1 MKIYTKTGDR
11 GKTMLLDGNVV
22 DKNDARI
29 EVNGCLDELNTRIGL
44 LRDSDMDPEIN
55 LEFIALQKAIFE
67 ISATLAVDRS
77 GESARFDAAQWD
89 ILVEAMENRI
99 DQWTEVLPPL
109 THFIIPGGHP
119 KVGLVHLARTCCRT
133 AERRLVGLDQ
143 LAEIPWQT
151 VVFINR
157 LSDYLFVWARMVG
170 LREGADETLWISNP

>member
-1 MKIYTKTGDR
+1 
-11 GKTMLLDGNVV
+11 
-22 DKNDARI
+22 
-29 EVNGCLDELNTRIGL
+29 
-44 LRDSDMDPEIN
+44 
-55 LEFIALQKAIFE
+55 
-67 ISATLAVDRS
+67 
-77 GESARFDAAQWD
+77 
-89 ILVEAMENRI
+89 MENRI
-99 DQWTEVLPPL
+99 DQWTEALPPL

-157 LSDYLFVWARMVG
+157 LSDYLFVWARMVS